1 MRQGLIAGAVAV
13 AAAVLVAV
21 GWTLWPRPAAVTAPS
36 AAASTRSYLDTSA
49 CLLTGTEGVTPGTA
63 DARVWQGLES
73 ASAASAAKANPGRQF
88 ILITSSTGEWKGR
101 GYHPNAVVPVTTS
114 PLRPPTPSSS
124 RPLTP
129 RDASTRRSPPSRAPP
144 EHRPYSTWSGLC
156 CPGEAGTSGVS

>member
-88 ILITSSTGEWKGR
+88 ILITSSTGRGAPQRRRRPGR
-101 GYHPNAVVPVTTS
+101 
-114 PLRPPTPSSS
+114 
-124 RPLTP
+124 
-129 RDASTRRSPPSRAPP
+129 
-144 EHRPYSTWSGLC
+144 
-156 CPGEAGTSGVS
+156 